1 MCGVIIMAKPIRA
14 TPELTGRDA
23 NRFLERLVK
32 TNKAK
37 ITKKDAKLA
46 EELLKFEW

>member
-1 MCGVIIMAKPIRA
+1 MAKPIRA

-23 NRFLERLVK
+23 NRFLGRLVRM
-32 TNKAK
+32 NKAK
-37 ITKKDAKLA
+37 VTKKDAQLA